1 VNQPWKHSWPDLVRD
16 VIQAGVCTG
25 CSGCVISCPRDVL
38 ALNERSWQPELIA
51 DAWVDGDANRC
62 VYGERGCTVCARVCP
77 RFGLWEEAADEAKW
91 ERPSP
96 AEEVLG
102 VHRAVLLV
110 QATDRQIADVGQDGG
125 LGTAMLL
132 YALENDYIDAALVSY
147 FDDEMRTRP
156 GIARSRAELLSC
168 AGSRYTYSANVL
180 GLDEAKEV
188 GAQRLGLVSVGC
200 QTSIPAVAQGRGAR
214 KLARRFALVVGLLC
228 SKTFTD
234 NIFEDLLEAEY
245 GIPRRAVTKINIK
258 GRLQV
263 WYQDSPDGAPGYSE
277 IPLKECREYTRPGC
291 MHCPD
296 FTAEHADISLGGIGK
311 NAGSTLTIVRSDLGE
326 ELVANMERDGWITV
340 SDAHREDPD
349 AVALVRK
356 MAGRQRKRWPV
367 PAVSDPAAGEGT
379 EAP

>member
-1 VNQPWKHSWPDLVRD
+1 
-16 VIQAGVCTG
+16 
-25 CSGCVISCPRDVL
+25 VISCPRDVL

-367 PAVSDPAAGEGT
+367 PAVSDPAAGEGA